1 MHLVLDGCLEMV
13 SVSIVFVSGLV
24 IKVPESSEFLLHGKE
39 LEVEIVVSLMNHIL
53 VNFVLVSND
62 LPHFSDVSI
71 QSFKIF
77 PNVIFVILVS
87 INILGELG
95 LVLLNVLESLHIH
108 FVELV
113 KVNLKKHVVR
123 EDESSSLEIKLIKL
137 LAITLGATNFAFDV
151 ARLATS

>member
-1 MHLVLDGCLEMV
+1 MHLVLDCCLEMV
-13 SVSIVFVSGLV
+13 SVSIVFVGGLV

-39 LEVEIVVSLMNHIL
+39 LEVEIVISLMDHIL
-53 VNFVLVSND
+53 VNFVLVTND

-87 INILGELG
+87 INILGELS